1 MPHIVHAF
9 VGAIAVCAFTVLA
22 CAFSMGEMEV
32 RYQAALKG
40 EALEQACMP

>member
-1 MPHIVHAF
+1 VHAF

-32 RYQAALKG
+32 RQHSLSG
-40 EALEQACMP
+40 GS